1 MESFKVISNERVSSK
16 TFCLKT
22 DRPKVE
28 IRAGQCFSVGTNELG
43 INREYSIYS
52 GANEDYLEFLIRE
65 VDEGVLTPTL
75 GRKMPG
81 DYVEIGGP
89 YGEFCLDPVS
99 ANSNKFVFIASGT
112 GIAPFHSFAKTFPML
127 DFKLFHGIRLDE
139 EQYDRTHYGSGKYF
153 PAISRP
159 QNSNRGQRV
168 TDLIANEQFN
178 GTELIYLCGNRSMI
192 TDVIMLLRSKGVPG
206 STIFTETFF

>member
-1 MESFKVISNERVSSK
+1 MQVN
-16 TFCLKT
+16 
-22 DRPKVE
+22 
-28 IRAGQCFSVGTNELG
+28 
-43 INREYSIYS
+43 
-52 GANEDYLEFLIRE
+52 
-65 VDEGVLTPTL
+65 
-75 GRKMPG
+75 
-81 DYVEIGGP
+81 
-89 YGEFCLDPVS
+89 VS
-99 ANSNKFVFIASGT
+99 ALVLMNWEST
-112 GIAPFHSFAKTFPML
+112 GNTPYAKTCPML

-159 QNSNRGQRV
+159 QNSNTGQRV

-192 TDVIMLLRSKGVPG
+192 TDVIMLLRSKGVLG